1 MKIKAS
7 IATLGLLSVMTF
19 GASAAQL
26 VTQQQVDEQ
35 NLQSVGSTVTISG
48 TAGSPMDYR
57 AQLSEKANA
66 QGASAYRVIEAR
78 TGDSYHVTA
87 ELYK

>member
-1 MKIKAS
+1 MKIKTTL
-7 IATLGLLSVMTF
+7 ATAGLLSLFAF

-26 VTQQQVDEQ
+26 VTSESAQ
-35 NLQSVGSTVTISG
+35 NLQPAGSTISISG
-48 TAGSPMDYR
+48 TGGSPMDYR
-57 AQLSEKANA
+57 EQLSQKADA

>member
-7 IATLGLLSVMTF
+7 IATLGLFSVITF

-66 QGASAYRVIEAR
+66 QEASAYRVIEAR

>member
-7 IATLGLLSVMTF
+7 IATLGLFSVITF

-35 NLQSVGSTVTISG
+35 NLQSVGSTITISG

>member
-1 MKIKAS
+1 MKIKTT
-7 IATLGLLSVMTF
+7 IATASLLSLLAF

-26 VTQQQVDEQ
+26 VTSEQAQ
-35 NLQSVGSTVTISG
+35 NLQPTGSTISISG
-48 TAGSPMDYR
+48 TGGSPMDYR
-57 AQLSEKANA
+57 AELSQKADA
-66 QGASAYRVIEAR
+66 QGASAYRVIEAN